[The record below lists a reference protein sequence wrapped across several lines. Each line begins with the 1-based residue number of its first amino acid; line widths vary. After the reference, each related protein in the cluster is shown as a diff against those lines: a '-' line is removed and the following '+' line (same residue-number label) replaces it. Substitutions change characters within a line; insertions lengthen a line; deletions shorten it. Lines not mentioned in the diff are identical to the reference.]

1 MGMEVLN
8 PNPGIYYIVGKN
20 IFPLQIVVT
29 RELDL
34 ERHTWLVAL
43 SGRLEKEQ
51 VRRILQKAERLRD
64 EREKE
69 LADSV
74 LQVCIAANR
83 KIVEELKGEESMC
96 QALREI
102 MKPELEQSR
111 KEGLEEGIGVTV
123 SILRGLGQTEE
134 SIKESIME
142 NYALSQDAAE
152 KYMVV

>member
-1 MGMEVLN
+1 M
-8 PNPGIYYIVGKN
+8 
-20 IFPLQIVVT
+20 
-29 RELDL
+29 
-34 ERHTWLVAL
+34 
-43 SGRLEKEQ
+43 
-51 VRRILQKAERLRD
+51 RRILKKAESLRD

-83 KIVEELKGEESMC
+83 KIVEELKGDDSMC

-111 KEGLEEGIGVTV
+111 KDGLEEGIGVTV

-142 NYALSQDAAE
+142 NYALSLDAAE